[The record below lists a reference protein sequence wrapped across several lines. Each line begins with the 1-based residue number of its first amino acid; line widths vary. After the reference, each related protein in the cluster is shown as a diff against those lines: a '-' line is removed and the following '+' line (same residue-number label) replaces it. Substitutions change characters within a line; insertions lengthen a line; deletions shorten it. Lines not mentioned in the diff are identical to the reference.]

1 MAAVV
6 GEWGRI
12 FVSMAL
18 LLFVFTTLVYN
29 YYLGE
34 NALGFFTS
42 KRQARRAVAAYMAD
56 HPECYSYVVLTQAG
70 GLYDKLAARL
80 QEEVRS

>member
-1 MAAVV
+1 MSINANQAIPCLAAVAV
-6 GEWGRI
+6 PLAVQPAADYADCRWQP
-12 FVSMAL
+12 
-18 LLFVFTTLVYN
+18 
-29 YYLGE
+29 
-34 NALGFFTS
+34 LGFFTS

-56 HPECYSYVVLTQAG
+56 HPECYSYVVLSQAG